1 MENLYTYYTG
11 VNVSG
16 QDNSYSSLENW
27 NYISNYISTNI
38 VGTLTPKLGADHDLN
53 IVAGWNLE
61 DYDYRAQKTYRQGN
75 LYPSKPS
82 FTADGRR
89 VLLDHVG
96 RLHVGAGRLL
106 RTSSTTPTRAA
117 IWSS

>member
-1 MENLYTYYTG
+1 MFKVSADVTYKGARWTRDRMENLYTYYTG

-53 IVAGWNLE
+53 IVAGTSKITTTARRRPTG
-61 DYDYRAQKTYRQGN
+61 RA
-75 LYPSKPS
+75 
-82 FTADGRR
+82 
-89 VLLDHVG
+89 
-96 RLHVGAGRLL
+96 
-106 RTSSTTPTRAA
+106 TSIPRSPASR
-117 IWSS
+117 